1 MLLKQQQQQ
10 QGLVNRTATMHTE
23 QHNVRPSMLSGIPTT
38 FNSSQQY
45 SQKSA
50 TPITTSANNTMGTPV
65 GVSGVGGSNLPQ
77 RQQQMLMFQQQMS
90 ALQKQQ
96 QMSGPGGSSAA
107 ANAMVAMQQF
117 SADGNNSLYAP
128 QLPNRNTALSSNLQS
143 GTLQQQQQQS
153 QHLLARQQ
161 HSTK

>member
-1 MLLKQQQQQ
+1 M
-10 QGLVNRTATMHTE
+10 
-23 QHNVRPSMLSGIPTT
+23 GI
-38 FNSSQQY
+38 
-45 SQKSA
+45 
-50 TPITTSANNTMGTPV
+50 
-65 GVSGVGGSNLPQ
+65 SGVGSSNLPQ
-77 RQQQMLMFQQQMS
+77 RQQQMLMFQQQLS

-96 QMSGPGGSSAA
+96 QMSGPGRSSAA

-117 SADGNNSLYAP
+117 PADGNNSLYAP